1 MKPAK
6 KRTKAAAIWKSG
18 FRRTGNVIGNYLC
31 ADRFVLLTTGEA
43 VKRISCCKLAGA
55 GFVAKL
61 GPCAWSRLSV

>member
-31 ADRFVLLTTGEA
+31 ADRFVLSTTGNA
-43 VKRISCCKLAGA
+43 VKRFPAASWLVRA
-55 GFVAKL
+55 L
-61 GPCAWSRLSV
+61 

>member
-31 ADRFVLLTTGEA
+31 ADRFVLSTTGNT
-43 VKRISCCKLAGA
+43 VKRLPAVSWLARA
-55 GFVAKL
+55 
-61 GPCAWSRLSV
+61 LSQS